1 MRAVRRGAAPYG
13 DASQRLGGAENVEIC
28 LRLYLLYSILLHA
41 SNTPSSI
48 TYALLGSPFQREDR
62 LPRPMSRPTR
72 ARSSHRAYRP
82 ALRATVSPVPLH
94 TSLLASWKQF
104 HLSRLAAVHPSSVL
118 ALGSALA
125 GGVFDLLARA
135 GVAPSGAHGASAAR
149 RLADFRKV
157 RWHTGVRAKGAGAA
171 RMQERKLLQLLFTT
185 FTSACITGKY
195 R

>member
-1 MRAVRRGAAPYG
+1 MKYIYVLRSVKNSYFFMRP
-13 DASQRLGGAENVEIC
+13 S
-28 LRLYLLYSILLHA
+28 

-62 LPRPMSRPTR
+62 LPRPMCRPTR

-94 TSLLASWKQF
+94 ASLLACWELQF
-104 HLSRLAAVHPSSVL
+104 HISRLTAVHPSSVL

-171 RMQERKLLQLLFTT
+171 KDAGAELLQLLFTT

>member
-1 MRAVRRGAAPYG
+1 M
-13 DASQRLGGAENVEIC
+13 C
-28 LRLYLLYSILLHA
+28 
-41 SNTPSSI
+41 
-48 TYALLGSPFQREDR
+48 
-62 LPRPMSRPTR
+62 RPTR

-94 TSLLASWKQF
+94 TSLLACWELQF
-104 HLSRLAAVHPSSVL
+104 HISRLTAVHPSSVL

-135 GVAPSGAHGASAAR
+135 GVAPSGDHGASAAR
-149 RLADFRKV
+149 RLADLRKV

-171 RMQERKLLQLLFTT
+171 RMQERNFFNFFHNFYL
-185 FTSACITGKY
+185 GMHY